1 VFPVFWLPMYYDLFH
16 AVLIVDTMP

>member
-16 AVLIVDTMP
+16 AVLIVDTML